1 VKKLIRRP
9 WAQAV
14 LGWILWVV
22 LVVTRR
28 SLRWTH
34 ENLDPEI
41 LKDGRPCVML
51 FWHGRIPLALG
62 IAQVWWARGGLRCM
76 ISPSADGEFIAQAL
90 ARAKFPAIRVSS
102 AKPGDT
108 AKARAAVAGFREA
121 LEWVKAGNMI
131 AITPDG
137 PRGPNE
143 VIAAGSL
150 QLARRSG
157 APIYLVGVAADPC
170 WRLDTWDKV
179 MIAKPFGRGAT
190 VWDGPHY
197 VSRDADEAAVAAQ
210 IAALSERL
218 SLATR
223 RAEVLAAGRP
233 SET

>member
-1 VKKLIRRP
+1 MKKLIRRP

>member
-1 VKKLIRRP
+1 MKKLIRRP

-102 AKPGDT
+102 AKAGDT